1 MHLSE
6 GVLHAPTLLVGA
18 VVTIVGVTIGLR
30 KLDYSRLTLT
40 ALFASAFFVAGTIH
54 VPVGIGSVHLI
65 LNGMAGLFL
74 GWAVFPAFFVAL
86 MLQTLLF
93 SFGGFSVL
101 GVNLCI
107 MALPALLVYYI
118 FRRTLAVNISRRQL
132 MLSGIGAGVI
142 GVGGAVLLAAVV
154 LAFDGGKNYADL
166 IGLLIVSH
174 LPIFLVDSIVS
185 VGTLFTLAKMYPN
198 ALQET

>member
-6 GVLHAPTLLVGA
+6 GVFHAPTLLVGA
-18 VVTIVGVTIGLR
+18 VIATVGVTIGLR

-86 MLQTLLF
+86 VLQTLLF

-101 GVNLCI
+101 GVNLCV
-107 MALPALLVYYI
+107 MALPALLVHYM
-118 FRRTLAVNISRRQL
+118 FRRTLAVNLSRRQL

-142 GVGGAVLLAAVV
+142 GVGGAILLAATA
-154 LAFDGGKNYADL
+154 LAFDGGKNYVDL
-166 IGLLIVSH
+166 IGLLIASH

>member
-18 VVTIVGVTIGLR
+18 VVATVGVTIGLR

-86 MLQTLLF
+86 VLQTLLF

-101 GVNLCI
+101 GVNLCV
-107 MALPALLVYYI
+107 MALPALLVHYM
-118 FRRTLAVNISRRQL
+118 FRRPLAVNLSRRQL

-142 GVGGAVLLAAVV
+142 GVGGAILLASTV

>member
-18 VVTIVGVTIGLR
+18 VIATVGVAIGLR
-30 KLDYSRLTLT
+30 KLDYGRLTLT

-86 MLQTLLF
+86 VLQTLLF
-93 SFGGFSVL
+93 SFGGFSIL
-101 GVNLCI
+101 GINLCV
-107 MALPALLVYYI
+107 MALPALLVHYV
-118 FRRTLAVNISRRQL
+118 FRSSLALNLSRQQL
-132 MLSGIGAGVI
+132 MVSGVGAGVI
-142 GVGGAVLLAAVV
+142 GVGGAILLASAV

-185 VGTLFTLAKMYPN
+185 VGILFTLAKMYPN
-198 ALQET
+198 VLQEV

>member
-18 VVTIVGVTIGLR
+18 VVATVGVTIGLR

-86 MLQTLLF
+86 VLQTLLF
-93 SFGGFSVL
+93 SLGGFSVL
-101 GVNLCI
+101 GVNLCV
-107 MALPALLVYYI
+107 MALPALLVHYM
-118 FRRTLAVNISRRQL
+118 FRRPLAVNLSRRQL

-142 GVGGAVLLAAVV
+142 GVGGAILLASTV

>member
-6 GVLHAPTLLVGA
+6 GVLHSPTLLAGA
-18 VVTIVGVTIGLR
+18 VIAAIGIVIGLR
-30 KLDYSRLTLT
+30 KLNYDRLTLT

-54 VPVGIGSVHLI
+54 VPIGIGSVHLI

-86 MLQTLLF
+86 ILQILLF

-101 GVNLCI
+101 GVNLCV
-107 MALPALLVYYI
+107 MALPALLAHYV
-118 FRRTLAVNISRRQL
+118 FRRILVLTLSRQQL
-132 MLSGIGAGVI
+132 LLSGIGVGVI
-142 GVGGAVLLAAVV
+142 GVGGAILLASSV
-154 LAFDGGKNYADL
+154 LAIDGGKNYTDL

-185 VGTLFTLAKMYPN
+185 VGILFTLAKMYPN